1 MKFSF
6 LGVERVEIFMLKI
19 EELKFRRILHYCR
32 KEDILNGESDFFTVF
47 FFYGKNGFF
56 LFFLKNDG
64 KFLFEIII
72 RFLFQK
78 SEKL

>member
-1 MKFSF
+1 MGDLGWGEFSF

-47 FFYGKNGFF
+47 FF
-56 LFFLKNDG
+56 
-64 KFLFEIII
+64 
-72 RFLFQK
+72 
-78 SEKL
+78 